1 MEGTRVERPYGHMG
15 ARERES
21 FQKQRPDFEGVAML
35 GTRRVLTVAC
45 ALLTTVIVAAGHASA
60 QEGTPTATLPT
71 VPLTAIPDGTW
82 LVGQEVTPGIYA
94 APGGEQCSWERLRG
108 FGGTADEVIA
118 SASGA
123 VRPIVEIT
131 ETDKGFATRSCGAW
145 TLIAVETELAA
156 PATPTPMSTPTAAMT
171 PTALPTPTASP
182 IPLARV
188 EIPRGWKRIEDDQ
201 LGYSLAVPFTWI
213 TFEPRAGAQNP
224 VANRFIGEEALAAMR
239 VLQEAPDL
247 ADFIDVGVMAV
258 EPDLTQ
264 LFARP
269 PFPMLLNVS
278 TIHGFDTYLG
288 DNLVRSLRSSIE
300 ILSVDLQSIKEATV
314 SGWPA
319 AQAVITIELEKQAN
333 IDLTPHLV
341 ITFVQ
346 ANETSYLLTIAI
358 RAEKAEAKQEL
369 IDQIVGTFQLEL
381 GAAQATPRVRP
392 TSPSVVR
399 AGPTATYTP
408 PPTATPTRLPT
419 ATPTP
424 LLTPTPTPAPT
435 PIVTV
440 PRGWSG
446 VVNDRLGYSLAVPR
460 GWLVFD
466 VHSAQLG
473 QILRFIDPVAA
484 EEAGGLLSTPGA
496 ENAGHVA
503 VRLDIFSR
511 PPIKAVAG
519 VGIAPLEDGMTT
531 ESVVEQLREEIET
544 FDMVPLKVL
553 RLEAG
558 TTNNLPSIQGVVT
571 ADLSEHGLFNA
582 HAVMTAL
589 LANDKAYLLFVAV
602 PGSEAEAM
610 QEQTEQIVGSFR
622 PE

>member
-15 ARERES
+15 ARKRES
-21 FQKQRPDFEGVAML
+21 FQKQKPDFKGVAML

-94 APGGEQCSWERLRG
+94 APGGEQCSWERLSG
-108 FGGTADEVIA
+108 FGGTADEIIA

-131 ETDKGFATRSCGAW
+131 ETDRGFATRSCGAW
-145 TLIAVETELAA
+145 TLIAVETEPAP

-171 PTALPTPTASP
+171 PTALPTPTVSP
-182 IPLARV
+182 ISLTTV
-188 EIPRGWKRIEDDQ
+188 EIPRGWKRVEDEQ
-201 LGYSLAVPFTWI
+201 LGYSLDVPFPWI
-213 TFEPRAGAQNP
+213 TFDLRKGVQHPLAERL
-224 VANRFIGEEALAAMR
+224 FSEEFLAELSALPEDPY
-239 VLQEAPDL
+239 L
-247 ADFIDVGVMAV
+247 DFLDFGIVGI
-258 EPDLTQ
+258 EPDLGQ

-269 PFPMLLNVS
+269 PLPMFLNVS
-278 TIHGFDTYLG
+278 RIRGFEELTG
-288 DNLVRSLRSSIE
+288 DHLVSFVKSVIE
-300 ILSVDLQSIKEATV
+300 ELTVDLHSVAEEMV
-314 SGWPA
+314 NGFPA
-319 AQAVITIELEKQAN
+319 ARAVVSIDLRKYGR
-333 IDLTPHLV
+333 IDLTPHIVLTLV
-341 ITFVQ
+341 QV
-346 ANETSYLLTIAI
+346 NGRSYLLTIVT
-358 RAEKAEAKQEL
+358 RAEKVEAKQAL
-369 IDQIVGTFQLEL
+369 IDQIIGTFQPDLVMP
-381 GAAQATPRVRP
+381 GVTPTAIP
-392 TSPSVVR
+392 TSPFRVSSR
-399 AGPTATYTP
+399 
-408 PPTATPTRLPT
+408 PTATPTAPPT

-424 LLTPTPTPAPT
+424 LPTPTPSPTAVSTPTPAPT

-473 QILRFIDPVAA
+473 QILRFIDPAAA

-571 ADLSEHGLFNA
+571 ADLSEHGLFDA